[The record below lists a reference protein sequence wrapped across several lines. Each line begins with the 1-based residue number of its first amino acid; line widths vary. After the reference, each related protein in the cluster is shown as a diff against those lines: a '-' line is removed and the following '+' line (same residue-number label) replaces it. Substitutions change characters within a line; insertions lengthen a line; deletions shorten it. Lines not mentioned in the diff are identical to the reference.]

1 MWKMWKCIVPYFI
14 SYLYCIRLL
23 FKICNIKSILK
34 QQPACRLESH
44 ILLVQQCHGGWNLVP
59 SFWTWIQVAVNEMG
73 PYNILKEGEI
83 QEFTVSWQNLGHILE
98 VEEVVFLNFLPS
110 AYRDNSEVWPLYWNI
125 KTLECLPSLSLSHKK
140 NVSSVAPP
148 WQHSRVSTSTLQFWP
163 CTSRLLSIS
172 SFKKGGWGCWGLQGH
187 HYASN
192 NALQSTMCQW
202 LQRVE
207 NNFYQAGI
215 QRWKKTV
222 GKCGETNSGQ
232 SKISEHIL
240 EENHFF
246 MSMENIN
253 IISEIK
259 NKFNWTQLK
268 NSVFIKQPNLVSS
281 WMKRI

>member
-1 MWKMWKCIVPYFI
+1 MSRVLHHHGSIPEFPHPPCSSDLAPADY
-14 SYLYCIRLL
+14 YL
-23 FKICNIKSILK
+23 
-34 QQPACRLESH
+34 
-44 ILLVQQCHGGWNLVP
+44 
-59 SFWTWIQVAVNEMG
+59 
-73 PYNILKEGEI
+73 
-83 QEFTVSWQNLGHILE
+83 
-98 VEEVVFLNFLPS
+98 FLPLK
-110 AYRDNSEVWPLYWNI
+110 R
-125 KTLECLPSLSLSHKK
+125 
-140 NVSSVAPP
+140 
-148 WQHSRVSTSTLQFWP
+148 
-163 CTSRLLSIS
+163 
-172 SFKKGGWGCWGLQGH
+172 GGGGGGGGWGLQGH

-232 SKISEHIL
+232 SKISDHIL

-281 WMKRI
+281 